1 MTFTLPKY
9 SLYAFLFSSLIYL
22 AFVSFITY
30 PITTMLKPIP
40 IICLIMGVLQKDLF
54 PQAKMLMISALSFSL
69 LGDVV
74 LTLPISLSMELGI
87 GCFLLVHCC
96 YISLFLKVFK
106 YRSSQLGYYL
116 LVLIFMSVF
125 VSILIPKLGSL
136 LIPVIIY
143 VIVLLLML
151 FCAFQVKYQGLTI
164 GCGALSFAL
173 SDISL
178 AFSMFV
184 YPQLDTRVF
193 VMLSYYTAQL
203 LLIWGLV
210 IIYKQERYSAAD
222 GEEMNLRFV

>member
-1 MTFTLPKY
+1 MTFTLPKH

-30 PITTMLKPIP
+30 PVTTILKPIP
-40 IICLIMGVLQKDLF
+40 LICLIMGLLQKDLF
-54 PQAKMLMISALSFSL
+54 PQAKKLMISALSFSL

-116 LVLIFMSVF
+116 LVLIFMSFF
-125 VSILIPKLGSL
+125 VSILIPTLGSL

-143 VIVLLLML
+143 IGVLLLMI
-151 FCAFQVKYQGLTI
+151 FCAFQVKYQGLII
-164 GCGALSFAL
+164 GSGALCFVV
-173 SDISL
+173 SDLSL
-178 AFSMFV
+178 AFSKFL

-203 LLIWGLV
+203 LLIWGLAT
-210 IIYKQERYSAAD
+210 IYQQERYSVSESD
-222 GEEMNLRFV
+222 EMNLRFV